1 MRSVNRFS
9 EEDATLSAF
18 DQIGS
23 WTHSNVVF
31 NAKGLSTFR
40 PGNYRQVSMNQINTS
55 LPGVISIAGVQGD
68 AGDLNAD
75 MTFTFAVRMVS
86 GGLVTAQVTETVYS
100 TLNYSET
107 INITSTTNVYSVS
120 NNFGS
125 GVQTFDW
132 TIIRLK
138 PFKVTGTGTLP
149 PSFNFVISFQ
159 PAELNE
165 TFFFT
170 SPVLMRYY
178 ELLEKNSAL
187 IDLYTKIPDW
197 IFQKEISSTS
207 NPNIQM
213 TRFMDIGSD
222 YIDRAIEYLY
232 KFLYVDTAGGF
243 NANDDATRST
253 LVDPKVAEY
262 QTLLWLLVF
271 TFTKPVTRYELSPD
285 YLPDPFILDESE
297 LDGTDRLLLTTSGE
311 LTPPIISRAIQIALL
326 RWQAETSY
334 YGGFAGTLPAVRE
347 AAKQMLTG
355 NKTITITYDYSTTP
369 WVINLLTPWNET
381 FGGDISLVGSPSDIV
396 LEAVSYAK
404 PLGVLVNH
412 QMTAAV

>member
-1 MRSVNRFS
+1 MRSTNRLTEAQAKITS
-9 EEDATLSAF
+9 INDAN
-18 DQIGS
+18 S
-23 WTHSNVVF
+23 WTADNLSIN
-31 NAKGLSTFR
+31 NEGISTFR
-40 PGNYRQVSMNQINTS
+40 PNGYRQLALSVVDGNIPNALTLS
-55 LPGVISIAGVQGD
+55 LASANVD
-68 AGDLNAD
+68 DLGKE
-75 MTFTFAVRMVS
+75 MSFFFAVRMVS
-86 GGLVTAQVTETVYS
+86 GGLVTVQVTENVYS

-138 PFKVTGTGTLP
+138 PFKVTGTGTVA

-159 PAELNE
+159 PAEPNE

-170 SPVLMRYY
+170 SPVLTGYY

-187 IDLYTKIPDW
+187 IELSSKIPNW
-197 IFQKEISSTS
+197 IIQKELDSSS
-207 NPNIQM
+207 NPNAQM
-213 TRFMDIGSD
+213 IRFMDIGSD

-243 NANDDATRST
+243 NPSNDATRST

-262 QTLLWLLVF
+262 KTLLWLLVF

-285 YLPDPFILDESE
+285 YLPDPFILDESL
-297 LDGTDRLLLTTSGE
+297 LDGTDRLLLTSFTE
-311 LTPPIISRAIQIALL
+311 LNPPVISRATQLALL
-326 RWQAETSY
+326 RWQAETGY
-334 YGGFAGTLPAVRE
+334 YGSFAGTLPALRE

-355 NKTITITYDYSTTP
+355 DKTLTIDYDYETEP
-369 WVINLLTPWNET
+369 WVINLTSPWNQT
-381 FGGDISLVGSPSDIV
+381 FGGDEALIGEPSNLV

-404 PLGVLVNH
+404 PLGVLINH
-412 QMTAAV
+412 EMTAAV